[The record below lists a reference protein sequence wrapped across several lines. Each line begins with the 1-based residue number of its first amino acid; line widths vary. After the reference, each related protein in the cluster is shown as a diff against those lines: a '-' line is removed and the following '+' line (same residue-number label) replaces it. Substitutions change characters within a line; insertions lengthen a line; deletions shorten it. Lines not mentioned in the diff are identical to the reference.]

1 MGRVLGVEIVVLS
14 SPPSILLVGRR
25 DLEDHDLC
33 LLHKA
38 QEPCAVAAGRLDSDA
53 LKLTEGKHPGEH
65 LAIALPGRGEGACSE
80 DPILLIDYRCD
91 VKILMGI
98 DAADNVSLSPFDDRH
113 SQPPDCHAL
122 TGFTGTECADRT
134 VTRPWHIRS
143 EADPTLPAPVSRLRR
158 QDRVDVR
165 ARHDGSRDPGS
176 SPRGFLLGRL
186 SDAGPGASPPPSQ
199 RAGVQ

>member
-1 MGRVLGVEIVVLS
+1 MRKSLIALTAAS
-14 SPPSILLVGRR
+14 SIAVATVATPTPILPVRSR
-25 DLEDHDLC
+25 DLEDRDLC

-53 LKLTEGKHPGEH
+53 LKLTEGEHPGEH
-65 LAIALPGRGEGACSE
+65 LAIALPGRGEGSCSE
-80 DPILLIDYRCD
+80 DPILFIDYRCD

-134 VTRPWHIRS
+134 VTRPWRS
-143 EADPTLPAPVSRLRR
+143 GPSRVTGIGEAKPHRKAFPGGRQVRGKTRLVDLSVGQTAPGRLAAPV
-158 QDRVDVR
+158 
-165 ARHDGSRDPGS
+165 
-176 SPRGFLLGRL
+176 
-186 SDAGPGASPPPSQ
+186 
-199 RAGVQ
+199 

>member
-14 SPPSILLVGRR
+14 SPPSILLVGGR

-53 LKLTEGKHPGEH
+53 LKLTEGEHPGEH
-65 LAIALPGRGEGACSE
+65 LAIALPGRGEGSCSE

-122 TGFTGTECADRT
+122 TGLHRDRMRGQDSHET
-134 VTRPWHIRS
+134 MEVRPFSGHRHRRGKAS
-143 EADPTLPAPVSRLRR
+143 PQGVPGRPT
-158 QDRVDVR
+158 
-165 ARHDGSRDPGS
+165 
-176 SPRGFLLGRL
+176 
-186 SDAGPGASPPPSQ
+186 GPGKDTTWSI
-199 RAGVQ
+199 